1 MNPTWKQSPF
11 LRLLLP
17 MILGIVCYLWIPK
30 SLIYVACILG
40 LISIFSIISFQF
52 LKIETRF
59 KLKIITGVLINT
71 FIISIGYLLPYITS
85 IENTNNWYQPQ
96 KANYENA
103 FVRIHSEVET
113 KPKTYKAIVEIKQL
127 MDDKHS
133 IETKGEA
140 IIYFQKNEKSK
151 QLREGDWLLVK
162 QKFLPIKNTNNP
174 GSFNYAN
181 YCHLRNIYESAYLR
195 EHEFQFT
202 NKNTTTSTTLF
213 NRWNFNTRKILNQ
226 YITESSAKGIA
237 EALLIGYRKNVDDET
252 WQTYSNTG
260 IVHVIAI
267 SGMHMA
273 MIYGSMIWLMFRIP
287 FFKRK
292 KIGAYV
298 IAILTMWLFA
308 CLTGL
313 PPSVTRSAIMFTFIG
328 VGEIIDRKMSIYNN
342 LAASAFCLLCYNP
355 FWLVDVG
362 FQLSYTAVLSMLLF
376 FEKFYQLNYFSN
388 YVVDKIWAMIAGTL
402 SAQVLTIPI
411 IIYYFHQ
418 FPLLF
423 LVSNLIAIPMTGFIL
438 YAEIGLVL
446 FSWFTPLAKIIGV
459 VISKSILFLN
469 YVVLKISQLSFVSW
483 TAIQVNE
490 WQVVLLFLCIV
501 FLGIYFYYKKVNMLI
516 ASLGAMCMFLIST
529 LFIRKENLQ
538 QQKMI
543 VYSLPKQSALGFVNG
558 NQIYFTNDS
567 ITKGDDK
574 FTFTPSKIFF
584 QAKETTGNFI
594 QKEIT
599 EPIQF
604 YFMSGKKVAIVNS
617 LNIST
622 TQPIEIDYLIIAQ
635 KCLATKEWINNHFKM
650 KQIIVDNTIPF
661 WNMDALK
668 ENLKEVSNPVHY
680 VSEQGAF
687 VVDL

>member
-17 MILGIVCYLWIPK
+17 MILGIVSYVWIPK
-30 SLIYVACILG
+30 LLIYPACTLG
-40 LISIFSIISFQF
+40 LMSLVFIISFQF
-52 LKIETRF
+52 LKIGSRF
-59 KLKIITGVLINT
+59 KLKIISGILIHT
-71 FIISIGYLLPYITS
+71 FIISIGYLLPYITA
-85 IENTNNWYQPQ
+85 IENKKNGYQL
-96 KANYENA
+96 KKDNYEYA
-103 FVRIHSEVET
+103 LVRLNSALET

-127 MDDKHS
+127 IDHNNS
-133 IETKGEA
+133 IETQGEA

-151 QLREGDWLLVK
+151 KLQEGDWILVK

-181 YCHLRNIYESAYLR
+181 YCHLRNIYESAYVR
-195 EHEFQFT
+195 EHEFQSI
-202 NKNTTTSTTLF
+202 NKNTATSTSLF
-213 NRWNFNTRKILNQ
+213 NCWNSNTRKILNQ
-226 YITESSAKGIA
+226 YITDSSAKGIA

-252 WQTYSNTG
+252 WQSYSNTG

-273 MIYGSMIWLMFRIP
+273 MIYGSMIWLLFCIP

-328 VGEIIDRKMSIYNN
+328 IGEIIDRKMSIYNN

-355 FWLVDVG
+355 FWLLDVG
-362 FQLSYTAVLSMLLF
+362 FQLSYTAVLSILIF
-376 FEKFYQLNYFSN
+376 FEKCYQLKYFSN
-388 YVVDKIWAMIAGTL
+388 YILDKIWSLMAGTL
-402 SAQVLTIPI
+402 SAQVLTLPI

-438 YAEIGLVL
+438 YAEIGLIL
-446 FSWFTPLAKIIGV
+446 FSWFTPLAKILGG

-469 YVVLKISQLSFVSW
+469 FVVLKMSEFSFISW

-490 WQVVLLFLCIV
+490 WQVMLLFLCII
-501 FLGIYFYYKKVNMLI
+501 FLGVYIYYKKANALI
-516 ASLGAMCMFLIST
+516 ASLIAMCVFLIST
-529 LFIRKENLQ
+529 LIIRKEKLQ

-558 NQIYFTNDS
+558 NQIYFTYHS
-567 ITKGDDK
+567 TSKGDDK

-584 QAKETTGNFI
+584 QAKETSGHFI

-599 EPIQF
+599 ESIQL
-604 YFMSGKKVAIVNS
+604 YRMSGKKIAIVNS

-622 TQPIEIDYLIIAQ
+622 IQPIEIDYLIIAK
-635 KCLATKEWINNHFKM
+635 KCFATKEWINLHFKTN
-650 KQIIVDNTIPF
+650 QIIVDNSIPSWKMNAF
-661 WNMDALK
+661 K
-668 ENLKEVSNPVHY
+668 ENLRGISTPIHY
-680 VSEQGAF
+680 ISEQGAF